1 MIQTDL
7 TQGYHHSP
15 SNREIRGV
23 VGSEVDI
30 NFYPSDYQN
39 DTNFLNEA
47 GIVTCMRSFATG
59 YKVFGNRSAA
69 FPTSSH
75 VENFIHARRILDQIH
90 EAIIFF
96 TMQYVDR
103 IGTVLNIEAL
113 EEGVNRYLRRKIG
126 DGVLYGGTYVFDREK
141 NTADEIADGR
151 FHCKLEVHPI
161 SVMER
166 ITTHSYVDTKFI
178 NNALITGSGVVEA
191 EPNAVWFDLYV
202 AADVDTFQ
210 AQEIGLFDADGV
222 LYALSRYDAPVP
234 KFGPDSANLSDNTFR
249 IVVVFSDTENVVVNV
264 DPVAGLTAENLG
276 QHLPWATDPQFADTN
291 TLGRIAQVKQIWTLF
306 ADKTMLQ
313 NNLVYP
319 EIETATNR
327 LAITDNADG
336 TLTIDAAQTWLWR
349 GLFRYSSDDFDVAE
363 HKRRFTK
370 NISYFEPWHYVPL
383 LARKPGA
390 LRDGAPF
397 IEWQLPAAMN
407 KIKARYMDTKGGDRD
422 FVDLLI
428 LVQEHGIEV
437 VEMACEL
444 AVEQKT
450 TRLLRDHQPDQPACR
465 THD

>member
-1 MIQTDL
+1 MTTNFHHGPEVIEHKDGVTLVRDVKSAVTYINGTAPIGEIHLTAEARADYINVRKIIRTPAEAAAAFGPQMAGFTIPQALDAIFDQGYGGTIIVNNVFDPDTHVNGVGDVTQAELLGGIDANGDASGLSGAYECYNRFGYFPKLLLSAQSSDPVIRVEMDQVANRLHAIAVCDLPIGLTKQQAVESRGTGGIVNANTSSARTVICYPHVKVADLETGDDRLEPLSQRLVGVMIQTDL

-151 FHCKLEVHPI
+151 FHYKLEVHPI

-178 NNALITGSGVVEA
+178 NNALA
-191 EPNAVWFDLYV
+191 L
-202 AADVDTFQ
+202 AA
-210 AQEIGLFDADGV
+210 
-222 LYALSRYDAPVP
+222 
-234 KFGPDSANLSDNTFR
+234 
-249 IVVVFSDTENVVVNV
+249 
-264 DPVAGLTAENLG
+264 
-276 QHLPWATDPQFADTN
+276 
-291 TLGRIAQVKQIWTLF
+291 
-306 ADKTMLQ
+306 
-313 NNLVYP
+313 
-319 EIETATNR
+319 
-327 LAITDNADG
+327 
-336 TLTIDAAQTWLWR
+336 
-349 GLFRYSSDDFDVAE
+349 
-363 HKRRFTK
+363 
-370 NISYFEPWHYVPL
+370 
-383 LARKPGA
+383 
-390 LRDGAPF
+390 
-397 IEWQLPAAMN
+397 
-407 KIKARYMDTKGGDRD
+407 
-422 FVDLLI
+422 
-428 LVQEHGIEV
+428 
-437 VEMACEL
+437 
-444 AVEQKT
+444 
-450 TRLLRDHQPDQPACR
+450 
-465 THD
+465 